1 MAKTFKFEIVTPEKV
16 VYSDSVQSIS
26 ADGTEGAFGVLA
38 DHAPLITELRT
49 SILTVNDANNKTVQ
63 FALDGGFLEVIAN
76 NVIVLTDACVAE
88 GEVNVEKTRADKE
101 SAEKTLSIG
110 GSAEEKEKAQVN
122 LKRANTWLKLVNKG

>member
-1 MAKTFKFEIVTPEKV
+1 MAKTFKLEIVTPERV
-16 VYSDSVQSIS
+16 VYSDTVQSIS

-49 SILTVNDANNKTVQ
+49 SILTVNDANNKAVR

-88 GEVNVEKTRADKE
+88 GEVNVEKTRSDKE
-101 SAEKTLSIG
+101 SAEKALSSG
-110 GSAEEKEKAQVN
+110 GSE
-122 LKRANTWLKLVNKG
+122 

>member
-1 MAKTFKFEIVTPEKV
+1 MAKTFKLEIVTPERV
-16 VYSDSVQSIS
+16 VYSDAVQSIS

-49 SILTVNDANNKTVQ
+49 SILTVNDANNKAVR

-88 GEVNVEKTRADKE
+88 GEVNVEKTRSDKE
-101 SAEKTLSIG
+101 SAEKALSSG
-110 GSAEEKEKAQVN
+110 GSAEEKEKAQAN
-122 LKRANTWLKLVNKG
+122 LNRANTWLKLVNK

>member
-1 MAKTFKFEIVTPEKV
+1 MAKTFKLEVVTPERV
-16 VYSDSVQSIS
+16 VYNDTVQSIS

-49 SILTVNDANNKTVQ
+49 SILTVNDANNKTVR

-101 SAEKTLSIG
+101 SAEKTLSSG

-122 LKRANTWLKLVNKG
+122 LNRANTWLKLVNK